1 MIKRFEILWGRISL
15 AQQYMLASLV
25 VLVCCMAGVGWWVSR
40 EIQAGV
46 IHETAATTALYMNSF
61 VAPLIQELSEQDHLR
76 PEHIASL
83 DALVR
88 KTPLGQEV
96 VSIKVWDRGGRI
108 VYSTNPTLIGQVFP
122 MSGGADRAFQG
133 SVSSHITGL
142 EDEEHA
148 NERKFGDRL
157 MENYSPIR
165 SSDNEQII
173 AVAEF
178 YQTVDHLEA
187 QLSTAQ
193 RSSWL
198 VVGLATMAMYLML
211 AGIVR
216 RGSDTI
222 EHQQRDLRDKVRQLT
237 DLLRENRRL
246 GERVRRAASGTTARN
261 ERFLRRIS
269 AELHD
274 GPAQALGLGLLRL
287 DSVMAH
293 TKTCSCDKLTLP
305 AASNDLDIIQS
316 SLREAL
322 DEIRALSSGLTLPE
336 LDDLTLGETLTRVA
350 RLHEKRTGTPVD
362 VDIDGVP
369 EDAGLPIKITLFR
382 VIQEALTNAYRH
394 AGGVGQRVC
403 LTSASGRLRAEIS
416 DGGPGFEWSPQGAW
430 SGHLGLEGM
439 RERVESLGGSFRIE
453 SGPAIGTCVQAELP
467 LHQVDED
474 HG

>member
-1 MIKRFEILWGRISL
+1 MIERLEILWKRISL
-15 AQQYMLASLV
+15 ARQYMLASFV

-40 EIQAGV
+40 EIQSGV
-46 IHETAATTALYMNSF
+46 IQETAATTALYMNSF
-61 VAPLIQELSEQDHLR
+61 VAPLIQELTEQDHLQ

-96 VSIKVWDRGGRI
+96 VSFKVWNREGQI
-108 VYSTNPTLIGQVFP
+108 VYSTNPALIGQVFT
-122 MSGGADRAFQG
+122 MSRGAGRAWQG
-133 SVSSHITGL
+133 SVSSHISEL

-148 NERKFGDRL
+148 NERQFSARL
-157 MENYSPIR
+157 LETYSPIR
-165 SSDNEQII
+165 RIDSEEII

-178 YQTVDHLEA
+178 YQAVDHLEA
-187 QLSTAQ
+187 QLSTVQ

-198 VVGLATMAMYLML
+198 VVGLATLAMYLML
-211 AGIVR
+211 AGVVR

-222 EHQQRDLRDKVRQLT
+222 ERQQRDLRDKVRQLT
-237 DLLRENRRL
+237 DLLGENRRL
-246 GERVRRAASGTTARN
+246 GERVRRAASGSTARN

-274 GPAQALGLGLLRL
+274 GPAQALGFGLLRL

-293 TKTCSCDKLTLP
+293 TETCACDKLTLP
-305 AASNDLDIIQS
+305 KASADLETIQG

-336 LDDLTLGETLTRVA
+336 LDDLTLRETLTRVA
-350 RLHEKRTGTPVD
+350 RLHEKRTGTTVD
-362 VDIDGVP
+362 LDIDSVP
-369 EDAGLPIKITLFR
+369 DDTSLPIKITLFR
-382 VIQEALTNAYRH
+382 VIQEALNNAYRH
-394 AGGVGQRVC
+394 AGGVGQRVR
-403 LTSASGRLRAEIS
+403 LTSASDRLSAEIS
-416 DGGPGFEWSPQGAW
+416 DRGPGFEWSPRGAW
-430 SGHLGLEGM
+430 NGHLGLQGM
-439 RERVESLGGSFRIE
+439 RERVESLGGTFRIE
-453 SGPAIGTCVQAELP
+453 SGPDTGTRVHAELS